1 MNMKRL
7 ITMTICTIVCMTTFG
22 ATVQRAILSHQGK
35 LTQFDQNH
43 WQEAIEQAVA
53 GDTVFFT
60 AGAFPGD
67 LTITKAITL
76 IGAGVGADDA
86 FYKDTDIATAYAGC
100 AKAGEST
107 TIEGNIAIAIP
118 GNITLS
124 RTLLENLRLD
134 GKWIRFTQP
143 INYPTI
149 KRCQCRMV
157 YYSGDGVLSAE
168 AKVTHL
174 TLENCYIYKVAFS
187 NIEEPNIYNCYFDE
201 ISDAK
206 EETEFVNCAIMKV
219 WSTSNCSFINCIA
232 NLEYNSVSN
241 TCTNCIY
248 NESGAGDHTTFIN
261 CKNVNNA
268 QCLTKAQLQE
278 GGYIGID
285 DTFIGPFGGEKP
297 FTLIPAQPY
306 VSSSILSYN
315 KTTKKLTVN
324 ATVNKGQ

>member
-7 ITMTICTIVCMTTFG
+7 ITMTICTIVCMATFG

-124 RTLLENLRLD
+124 RTLLENIRLS
-134 GKWIRFTQP
+134 GNGIAFTEP
-143 INYPTI
+143 VTSPVI
-149 KRCQCRMV
+149 KRCQVGMI
-157 YYSGDGVLSAE
+157 YTNWWSGGTLSASAE
-168 AKVTHL
+168 VTNL
-174 TLENCYIYKVAFS
+174 SLENCYIWNVSFE
-187 NIEEPNIYNCYFDE
+187 NFENPDVHNCYFDKIE
-201 ISDAK
+201 PTR
-206 EETEFVNCAIMKV
+206 EGTQFTNCAIMDI
-219 WSTSNCSFINCIA
+219 WGTSNCTFENCIVHFA
-232 NLEYNSVSN
+232 TGSSN
-241 TCTNCIY
+241 TCLNCLY
-248 NESGAGDHTTFIN
+248 DENLG
-261 CKNVNNA
+261 NA
-268 QCLTKAQLQE
+268 TVFNSWQVGGGQCLTKAQLQE
-278 GGYIGID
+278 GGYIGTD
-285 DTFIGPFGGEKP
+285 GTVVGPLGGPAP

-306 VSSSILSYN
+306 VSSSLINYN

-324 ATVNKGQ
+324 ATVNKGK